1 MTHAPTAAGR
11 KRRIAH
17 AEILSME
24 VYGRERKELRG
35 ALVAKKKHRR
45 VEVGPV
51 ATFYFENY
59 ETMWHQVHEMLF
71 IEKGGEAQI
80 ADELGAYN
88 TLIPQGRELVA
99 TVMFEI
105 DDPERR
111 KTFLGRLGG
120 VEHAMFLEL
129 GGRRL
134 MAKAEEDLDRTNA
147 AGKAS
152 SVHFVHFPLD
162 EAAAAAFKTPGGRVV
177 LGIEHP
183 GYSHMAVLPEPT
195 RAALAEDLD

>member
-1 MTHAPTAAGR
+1 MAAA
-11 KRRIAH
+11 KRRIEPAD
-17 AEILSME
+17 ILAMDL
-24 VYGRERKELRG
+24 YGRERRQLRSQ
-35 ALVAKKKHRR
+35 LVAKKKFRR

-71 IEKGGEAQI
+71 IEKGGEAQV

-105 DDPERR
+105 DEPERR
-111 KTFLGRLGG
+111 KTFLSRLGG

-134 MAKAEEDLDRTNA
+134 PGVAEDDVDRTNA

-152 SVHFVHFPLD
+152 SVHFIHFPLD
-162 EAAAAAFKTPGGRVV
+162 AAAAAAFKTPGTRVV
-177 LGIEHP
+177 LGVEHP
-183 GYSHMAVLPEPT
+183 GYSHMTVLQEET
-195 RAALAEDLD
+195 RAALAADLD

>member
-1 MTHAPTAAGR
+1 MTT
-11 KRRIAH
+11 KRRIEH
-17 AEILSME
+17 ADILALDL
-24 VYGRERKELRG
+24 YGRERKALRS

-51 ATFYFENY
+51 AMFYFESY

-71 IEKGGEAQI
+71 IEKGGEAQV

-88 TLIPQGRELVA
+88 TLIPQGQELVA

-111 KTFLGRLGG
+111 KTFLSRLGG

-129 GGRRL
+129 DGRRA
-134 MAKAEEDLDRTNA
+134 MGTAEDDVDRTNA

-152 SVHFVHFPLD
+152 SVHFIHFPLD
-162 EAAAAAFKTPGGRVV
+162 AAQAKVFKTPGARVL

-183 GYSHMAVLPEPT
+183 GYSHMAVLPEAT